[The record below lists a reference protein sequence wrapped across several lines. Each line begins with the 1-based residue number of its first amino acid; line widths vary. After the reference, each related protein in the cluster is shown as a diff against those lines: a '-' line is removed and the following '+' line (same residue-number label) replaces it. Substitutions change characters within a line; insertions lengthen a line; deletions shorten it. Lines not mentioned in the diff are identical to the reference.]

1 MDSQETP
8 DAESLRLE
16 LQEALTTYR
25 HWTTQAIQI
34 AGIMITAD
42 ALLITFG
49 FSQRLAGVL
58 FLASAMPISVVLVYV
73 MIYSGTAPIIILAM
87 RLERRLQFHGDSLA
101 VTFARIHLKP
111 LMAGRVS
118 VETPDTEGLL
128 NLDKNPSR
136 RWLWQR
142 VPIVLYAVTMIQIGL
157 AILSLTVYH
166 YRFM

>member
-1 MDSQETP
+1 
-8 DAESLRLE
+8 
-16 LQEALTTYR
+16 
-25 HWTTQAIQI
+25 
-34 AGIMITAD
+34 
-42 ALLITFG
+42 
-49 FSQRLAGVL
+49 
-58 FLASAMPISVVLVYV
+58 MPISVVLVYV